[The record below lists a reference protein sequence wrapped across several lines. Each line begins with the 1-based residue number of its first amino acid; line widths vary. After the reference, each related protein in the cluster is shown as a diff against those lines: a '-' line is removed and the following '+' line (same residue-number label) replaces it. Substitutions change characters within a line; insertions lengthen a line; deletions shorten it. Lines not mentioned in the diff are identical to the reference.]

1 MRYSPVIQRLI
12 NLFSKLPTVGPRTSA
27 RFVFFLLRSE
37 QKDVDE
43 LIDAISNLKKR
54 VKTCSLCFNLFEPS
68 SKIKLCKIC
77 SNPLRNKS
85 LLCLIEKET
94 DLLAIENTKKY
105 KGLYFVLGGTV
116 SSLRKTRKT
125 PSANSGV
132 LRKKEL
138 IERVKKHPE
147 IKEIIIATNTT
158 NEGIATA
165 LYLETLSKP
174 ITNQTV
180 KITRLARG
188 MPTGG
193 ELEYADEET
202 LFSALEGRK

>member
-1 MRYSPVIQRLI
+1 MRYSPVIQKLI
-12 NLFSKLPTVGPRTSA
+12 NLFSKFPTVGPRTSA
-27 RFVFFLLRSE
+27 RFVFFLLRSKQE
-37 QKDVDE
+37 DVDE
-43 LIDAISNLKKR
+43 LMGAVSNLKKK
-54 VKTCSLCFNLFEPS
+54 VKTCPFCFNLFEPS
-68 SKIKLCKIC
+68 SEIKFCKIC
-77 SNPLRNKS
+77 SNSLRNKS

-105 KGLYFVLGGTV
+105 KGLYFVLGGTI

-125 PSANSGV
+125 PSSNSGI
-132 LRKKEL
+132 LREKEL

-165 LYLETLSKP
+165 LYLERLLKP
-174 ITNQTV
+174 IVNQTV

-202 LFSALEGRK
+202 LYSALEGRK